1 MMKGDSYCNGKRNN
15 LNEKKKKKKSIYVL
29 WYQITIDTPMT
40 DFGHKIDTVRPVQ
53 QIIKRHSHEGAEYYE
68 MDYTDLPSKSVE
80 NYKHIIR
87 K

>member
-1 MMKGDSYCNGKRNN
+1 MKGDSYCNGKRNN